1 MDDLDNVRDL
11 ATRRAVAQA
20 EFEAAD
26 TALREAIR
34 RALSAGATAPPLAA
48 VTGLSKQ
55 RIYQIRD
62 NRR

>member
-1 MDDLDNVRDL
+1 MDNLDDVRDL
-11 ATRRAVAQA
+11 ATRRAVAQS

-34 RALSAGATAPPLAA
+34 LALSAGATAPALAA